1 MNKFSKVA
9 IASSFCWVLIM
20 LSPISE
26 ASSIN
31 YTFFGVTRSSQLA
44 GEVFSPLFSYDN
56 LTLSNAG
63 EASIESSQSISNPKN
78 PAFDLYTAIKNSNGI
93 SIATTNFFDSLFSGL
108 NYSSDIITGRPTLSQ
123 ISKIQSPPASAPNK
137 PTSNQTVTRNSGGGS
152 NNGGVGGSGGGN
164 PYTNT
169 TSNPVNFSIVA
180 PSLVPVPAA
189 IWLFGSG
196 LLIFG
201 VINRR
206 KRQTPL

>member
-1 MNKFSKVA
+1 
-9 IASSFCWVLIM
+9 M

-56 LTLSNAG
+56 LTLSNS
-63 EASIESSQSISNPKN
+63 SIGSSGSSFNPKN
-78 PAFDLYTAIKNSNGI
+78 PAFDLYTAIKQSNGI
-93 SIATTNFFDSLFSGL
+93 SESTANFYEGLFTGL
-108 NYSSDIITGRPTLSQ
+108 NYSSNIITGRPTLSQ
-123 ISKIQSPPASAPNK
+123 INKIQSPPASAPNK
-137 PTSNQTVTRNSGGGS
+137 PTSNQTVTRK
-152 NNGGVGGSGGGN
+152 SGGGN
-164 PYTNT
+164 NSGGASGGGGSSGGRANT

-196 LLIFG
+196 LVIFG